1 MTDQQY
7 TIKIAAFD
15 GVDVTVREPVI
26 ELPCRIVSRIVRR
39 DNGDLLHPI
48 ADGNG
53 SEIAFV
59 PAPDPSDSREASDR
73 AEATANEIVRRI
85 NQGVVP

>member
-1 MTDQQY
+1 MTDQH

-15 GVDVTVREPVI
+15 GVDVAVRQPII

-53 SEIAFV
+53 IEIAFV
-59 PAPDPSDSREASDR
+59 PAPDPSDSREARDR
-73 AEATANEIVRRI
+73 AEAIAKEIVCRI